1 MAKLL
6 ARQRRGE
13 VSLRRLAE
21 ETGIPLGSL
30 CWWSWRLR
38 QDEEED
44 QEPGPAFVEV
54 RPELVGHGS
63 QLAIVMPTGVRV
75 EIGSGCDRELL
86 QSVLQALQP
95 C

>member
-1 MAKLL
+1 MEKLL

-38 QDEEED
+38 QEEHE
-44 QEPGPAFVEV
+44 QEPGGAFVEV
-54 RPELVGHGS
+54 RPEPVGHGS
-63 QLAIVMPTGVRV
+63 LLTIVMPTGVRV
-75 EIGSGCDRELL
+75 EVGSGCDRELVE
-86 QSVLQALQP
+86 SVLRALQP

>member
-13 VSLRRLAE
+13 VSLRRLAD

-38 QDEEED
+38 REQDE
-44 QEPGPAFVEV
+44 QEPDGAAFVEV
-54 RPELVGHGS
+54 RPEPVGPS
-63 QLAIVMPTGVRV
+63 SLLAIVMPTGVRIEV
-75 EIGSGCDRELL
+75 GSGCDTKLL
-86 QSVLQALQP
+86 ESVLRALP